1 MADTEPSDGA
11 QTTLAEMAAG
21 GVPLTLE
28 RALTLVQ
35 ASALALDRHHS
46 RRAVHGVITPA
57 AFAVHEDDRVTIV
70 PPADDDLTTIDAA
83 AYWSPQRQAGEPARL
98 SDDLYALGVIATQL
112 LRAAGTFAAAHDEPG
127 NGLSLDAE
135 MLLRPLTAWAP
146 SGRPASGAELVRV
159 VHRAV
164 PLPVATLP
172 SGAGDM
178 LGPARPHVE
187 PPWAAARRVAQARR
201 AHRLA
206 QATPPQPTRQP
217 RAAQVRA
224 PLGRGHYPD
233 MPLPTVWVA
242 AIVVVLCGVYL
253 FPLYYML
260 FPSG

>member
-1 MADTEPSDGA
+1 MADTEPSDSA
-11 QTTLAEMAAG
+11 QITFAEMAAG

-28 RALTLVQ
+28 RALTLVK
-35 ASALALDRHHS
+35 ASALALDRYHS
-46 RRAVHGVITPA
+46 RRAVHGAISPA
-57 AFAVHEDDRVTIV
+57 AFAAREDDQVTIV
-70 PPADDDLTTIDAA
+70 PQAGDDLTTINAA
-83 AYWSPQRQAGEPARL
+83 AYWSPQRRAGEPPRL

-112 LRAAGTFAAAHDEPG
+112 LRAAGAVTTTDNELG
-127 NGLSLDAE
+127 DGLSLDTE
-135 MLLRPLTAWAP
+135 ILLRPLTAWSPAE
-146 SGRPASGAELVRV
+146 RPASGAELVRV

-164 PLPVATLP
+164 PLPGATLP
-172 SGAGDM
+172 SGAGDT
-178 LGPARPHVE
+178 LRPARPFVE
-187 PPWAAARRVAQARR
+187 PPWAAASRVAQARR

-206 QATPPQPTRQP
+206 ASTPPRPTRQP

-260 FPSG
+260 FPAG

>member
-1 MADTEPSDGA
+1 MADTDPSDGA
-11 QTTLAEMAAG
+11 QMTLAEVAAG
-21 GVPLTLE
+21 GAPLTLE

-35 ASALALDRHHS
+35 ASALALDRYHS
-46 RRAVHGVITPA
+46 RRAVHGAIGPA

-70 PPADDDLTTIDAA
+70 PPADDDLARVSVT
-83 AYWSPQRQAGEPARL
+83 AYWSPQRHAGEPPRP

-112 LRAAGTFAAAHDEPG
+112 LRAAGAVSTPYDEPG
-127 NGLSLDAE
+127 NDLRLDSE
-135 MLLRPLTAWAP
+135 LLLRPLTAWAP
-146 SGRPASGAELVRV
+146 SERPASGAELVRV
-159 VHRAV
+159 VGRAV
-164 PLPVATLP
+164 PLSAAALP

-187 PPWAAARRVAQARR
+187 PPWAAASRVAQARR

-206 QATPPQPTRQP
+206 QATPPRPTRQP

-233 MPLPTVWVA
+233 MPLPTIWVA

-260 FPSG
+260 FPPG